1 MKLTTFV
8 LLLQVAAFATVR
20 CGSKQFMFTATNEKN
35 GLSKSRIIETDFETV
50 TEEELKEFLE
60 LLRECD
66 LLFTK
71 KNLKN
76 IHFSGLPSDR
86 NSVAIDI
93 EGEQNQRDRSTRPA
107 SVDEKNTLLS
117 NEEKLPKDYIEILIK
132 KRRESMPRLY
142 TVFSSPI
149 FKLSIMIISFTGAIS
164 LAVLFE
170 KTQNMGCYFGII
182 GCLTVVIFAGI
193 SLFGVSLF
201 ERTTYIPPV
210 DYMDE

>member
-117 NEEKLPKDYIEILIK
+117 NEEKLPKNYIEILIK
-132 KRRESMPRLY
+132 KHRKSLSWFQKITRRH
-142 TVFSSPI
+142 I
-149 FKLSIMIISFTGAIS
+149 FKVSIIIIS
-164 LAVLFE
+164 LASFVYFLQK
-170 KTQNMGCYFGII
+170 KTDNKFLDWFGLI
-182 GCLTVVIFAGI
+182 GSFAVILATFF
-193 SLFGVSLF
+193 SLFGVDFSGMTSRIYYRK
-201 ERTTYIPPV
+201 ETI
-210 DYMDE
+210 